1 MLEVANEGTC
11 AEFATTY
18 VTMARVI
25 GLPARLV
32 SGFKGGDW
40 TGNGYAIGAQHLR
53 TWAEVRLQQSSS
65 AGGLDFGWVPFD
77 PCPDAAELDIRTFS
91 IRQHNFDRDGS
102 AGNISISG
110 NLLFLDNQT
119 AIEQHIVRAYL
130 VPLVEAFDGVS
141 GLNTPERLIEVNITD
156 SNGFFTSK
164 ALLSK

>member
-1 MLEVANEGTC
+1 MNAYDQALALQTFLRDGNATTEFKLNFDGSGLVDGEDLTQFMLEVANEGTC
-11 AEFATTY
+11 AEFATTF

-53 TWAEVRLQQSSS
+53 TWAEVRLQQSSA

-77 PCPDAAELDIRTFS
+77 PCPDAAELDVS
-91 IRQHNFDRDGS
+91 NVLYSPNDFDRDGS

-110 NLLFLDNQT
+110 NLLLSL
-119 AIEQHIVRAYL
+119 IHI
-130 VPLVEAFDGVS
+130 
-141 GLNTPERLIEVNITD
+141 
-156 SNGFFTSK
+156 
-164 ALLSK
+164 